1 MLSLVLAMSL
11 AAATPVPPEA
21 GVSEALARERAAAIK
36 DLRYQVT
43 FVIPPERT
51 APVRGSVTVR
61 FTLAAPQRVVLDFPQ
76 PRGNVQAVRTAHGP
90 ADAAFQNGHIVVAAT
105 DMRAGLNELT
115 VDFTAGDESL
125 NRSEEF
131 LYTLFVPSRAQFA
144 FPCFDQPDLKA
155 RYQLT
160 LEVPTDWQAIA
171 NGAEA
176 ARQPAG
182 TSHSRVTFAET
193 QPLPTY
199 LFAFVA
205 GRFSMETA
213 TRDGRALRLFHR
225 ETDAAKVARNRDAIF
240 DLHAGALEWLQR
252 YTDIPYPFGKFDV
265 VLIPSFQFTGM
276 EHPGAILYNASSLLL
291 DESATQTQKLDR
303 ASVIAHET
311 SHMWFGDL
319 VTMRWFN
326 DVWMKEVFANFMAA
340 KIVNPSFPELN
351 HELRFLLTHYPS
363 AYQVDRTGGTNAIR
377 QSLANLN
384 EAGQLYGP
392 IIYQKAPIVMRQLEM
407 LLGETGLRDG
417 LREYLRQ
424 YSFGNATWLDLVSL
438 LDARTP
444 TNLKNWSRA
453 WVEQR
458 GRPRFEL
465 ETKVDSQDRMS
476 AMKLTMSDP
485 LRRGLVWPQ
494 RLKVAVGQPD
504 GVRVLAV
511 DVSRSSVS
519 VPGAVGLKRPSFVL
533 PNGEGLGYG
542 LFLLDEY
549 SREYLVARV
558 ETLPDPLTRGSA
570 WVTLWDNL
578 LEARIDA
585 TEFFDT
591 ASRAVAIESDEQNVE
606 RILAYLVRTFWRFLP
621 ANERLSR
628 SPAFEA
634 LLRSGLERAP
644 TMSRKAAWFNALRD
658 TALTPGSLEWLERV
672 WRRQEA
678 VPGLPLAEPDEIA
691 LALELAVRDVPGA
704 GDILQ
709 QQHDRTQ
716 NPDRKARFAFV
727 MPALSSD
734 PAVREQAFE
743 RFRDVQNRRREP
755 WVVESLRY
763 LNHPLREKHAYR
775 FLRPALDLLREIQRT
790 GDIFFPTRWAEA
802 TLSGH
807 QSPDAAAAVRR
818 FLAGNPQLPERLR
831 WTVLVASDELMRAA
845 RESR

>member
-1 MLSLVLAMSL
+1 MLTLLLAMSL
-11 AAATPVPPEA
+11 AAATPVPPEP
-21 GVSEALARERAAAIK
+21 GVSEKLAQERVAAIK

-43 FVIPPERT
+43 FVIPVERN
-51 APVRGSVTVR
+51 AQVRGSVTVR
-61 FTLAAPQRVVLDFPQ
+61 FNLAAPQRVVLDFPQ
-76 PRGNVQAVRTAHGP
+76 PRGNVQAVRTANGP
-90 ADAAFQNGHIVVAAT
+90 VDAAFQNGHIVVAAT
-105 DMRAGLNELT
+105 EMRAGLNEVT
-115 VDFTAGDESL
+115 VDFISGEESL
-125 NRSEEF
+125 NRSDEF

-160 LEVPTDWQAIA
+160 LEVPTDWQAVA
-171 NGAEA
+171 NGAES

-182 TSHSRVTFAET
+182 PSHSRVTFAET
-193 QPLPTY
+193 QPIPTY

-205 GRFSMETA
+205 GKFSMETA

-252 YTDIPYPFGKFDV
+252 YTEIPYPFGKFDV

-363 AYQVDRTGGTNAIR
+363 AYQVDRTAGTNAIR
-377 QSLANLN
+377 QQLANLN

-392 IIYQKAPIVMRQLEM
+392 IIYQKAPIVMRQLEL

-424 YSFGNATWLDLVSL
+424 YSFGNATWLDLVQL
-438 LDARTP
+438 LDPRTP
-444 TNLKNWSRA
+444 TNLKTWSRA
-453 WVEQR
+453 WVEER
-458 GRPRFEL
+458 GRPRFEV
-465 ETKVDSQDRMS
+465 ETKVDSQDRVT

-494 RLKVAVGQPD
+494 QLKVAVGQPD
-504 GVRVLAV
+504 GVRVLPV
-511 DVSRSSVS
+511 DVNRSSIN
-519 VPGAVGLKRPSFVL
+519 VPGAAGLKRPSFVL

-558 ETLPDPLTRGSA
+558 EMLPDPLSRGSA

-578 LEARIDA
+578 LEDRIDPG
-585 TEFFDT
+585 EFFDA
-591 ASRAVAIESDEQNVE
+591 ASRAVAVETDEQNVE
-606 RILAYLVRTFWRFLP
+606 RVLAYLVRAFWRFLP
-621 ANERLSR
+621 ADERLSR
-628 SPAFEA
+628 SRAFEA
-634 LLRSGLERAP
+634 LLRTGLERAP
-644 TMSRKAAWFNALRD
+644 TMSQKAAWFNALRD
-658 TALTPGSLEWLERV
+658 TALTPESLEWLERV
-672 WRRQEA
+672 WRRQES

-691 LALELAVRDVPGA
+691 LALELAVRDVPNA
-704 GDILQ
+704 ADILQ
-709 QQHDRTQ
+709 QQHERTR

-734 PAVREQAFE
+734 PAVREKAFE

-775 FLRPALDLLREIQRT
+775 LLRPALDLLREIQRT

-807 QSPDAAAAVRR
+807 RSPDAAAAVRR

-845 RESR
+845 R